1 MSLHCRCLIVVE
13 PSPIRTVG
21 CGLVHAVIFL
31 LYRNFIYATCSFRYK
46 ISNHSHVTPAF
57 DWRDFPVH
65 NYLKAKH
72 LCVSFLIFN
81 YESPCLYE
89 KRRNKKYRL
98 VHVTTKLSGGLD
110 TYVNVDKLF
119 NVNHRLHFDLQ
130 YHEYLE
136 KYQLPLPAFGKS
148 QGYLW
153 FLWVH
158 LRRNYHCRSDLWKDQ
173 KWI

>member
-1 MSLHCRCLIVVE
+1 MIL
-13 PSPIRTVG
+13 
-21 CGLVHAVIFL
+21 L
-31 LYRNFIYATCSFRYK
+31 LYRNFIYATYRFLCK
-46 ISNHSHVTPAF
+46 LSNHSHATPAF

-65 NYLKAKH
+65 NYLKAKL

-119 NVNHRLHFDLQ
+119 NVNHRLYFDLQ
-130 YHEYLE
+130 HHEYLG
-136 KYQLPLPAFGKS
+136 KYPLPLSAFGKS
-148 QGYLW
+148 QEYL
-153 FLWVH
+153 
-158 LRRNYHCRSDLWKDQ
+158 
-173 KWI
+173 